1 MLFALVTLDL
11 DDLMI
16 YGFLYACNKPAYIF
30 KST

>member
-16 YGFLYACNKPAYIF
+16 YGFLYACNKPAYLHI
-30 KST
+30 